1 MSTIRVEE
9 LMVDPG
15 CNCLACQ
22 QILHLQDPQSAI
34 RVVNNWQTQ
43 TGKPVPMIFFGKA
56 VQ

>member
-1 MSTIRVEE
+1 MSTIRIEE
-9 LMVDPG
+9 LMVDEG

-22 QILHLQDPQSAI
+22 QILHLQDQQRAI
-34 RVVNNWQTQ
+34 HVVNNWQAQ